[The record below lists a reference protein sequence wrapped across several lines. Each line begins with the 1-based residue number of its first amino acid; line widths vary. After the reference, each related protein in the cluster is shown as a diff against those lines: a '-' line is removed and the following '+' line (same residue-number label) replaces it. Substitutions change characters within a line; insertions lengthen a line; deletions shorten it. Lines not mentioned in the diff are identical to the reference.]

1 MPTDE
6 EIVELWEQTYDE
18 GYACGDCEYI
28 KLINEPH
35 GEVTRHCAM
44 EHDIEQCPVVE
55 FNLTGEHLV

>member
-18 GYACGDCEYI
+18 GYACHDCEYI
-28 KLINEPH
+28 KLIDEPN

>member
-1 MPTDE
+1 MPTEE
-6 EIVELWEQTYDE
+6 EIVELWEQTYE
-18 GYACGDCEYI
+18 ERYACGDCEYI
-28 KLINEPH
+28 KLIDEPH